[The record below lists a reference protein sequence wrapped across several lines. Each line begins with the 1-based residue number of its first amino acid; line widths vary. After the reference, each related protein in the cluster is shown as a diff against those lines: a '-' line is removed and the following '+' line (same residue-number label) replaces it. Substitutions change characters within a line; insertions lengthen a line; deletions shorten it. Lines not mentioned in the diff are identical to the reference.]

1 MINFIIHRINTISEL
16 KNIPERYGVE
26 IDLRWNNGEIVLSHD
41 PCEVQK
47 QYDSL
52 RKYLSDFKHKMLIVN
67 IKETG
72 IEDQVVKLLEEFS
85 ILNYF
90 FLDLQFPVIVKLLN
104 KGNSNIAIRYSEYEG
119 LEVFNRLD
127 LSPKYLWLDCFTK
140 YPETTNME
148 KLRANG
154 LKVCAV
160 SPELQGH
167 DFSLHDSL
175 DLSQIDFICCKL
187 DLVDRWSSK

>member
-90 FLDLQFPVIVKLLN
+90 
-104 KGNSNIAIRYSEYEG
+104 
-119 LEVFNRLD
+119 
-127 LSPKYLWLDCFTK
+127 
-140 YPETTNME
+140 
-148 KLRANG
+148 
-154 LKVCAV
+154 
-160 SPELQGH
+160 
-167 DFSLHDSL
+167 
-175 DLSQIDFICCKL
+175 
-187 DLVDRWSSK
+187 